1 MSDEYVFKRCKCTH
15 NNLFFRSRG
24 KLNYVIFVPE
34 YFVTENMEIAELYK
48 CFMECGKVTTDS
60 RNCPEG
66 SMFIALKGET
76 FNGNAFAAQALKQGC
91 RYAVIDE
98 SEYAGEGTILVDNC
112 LQALQQLANYHRR
125 QLKTPVIGITGT
137 NGKTTTK
144 ELISTVLSR
153 KFNTL
158 YTEGNFNNHI
168 GVPLTLL
175 RLTKEHEM
183 AVVEMGANHP
193 GEIKTLVH
201 IAEPDY
207 GIITNVGKAH
217 LQGFGSF
224 EGVIRTKGEL
234 YDFLRDKGGA
244 TIFIQ
249 NENPYLNGI
258 AEGLTCVRY
267 GQTAGLYVSGELI
280 SCSPFL
286 SFRWTAEGVSHEVNT
301 HLIGSYNLDNMLAA
315 AAIGR
320 YFGVSDDDISS
331 ALASYLPHNNRSQLK
346 ETADNKLIVDAY
358 NANPTSMMAA
368 LKNFRQVEAPHKMVI
383 LGDMK
388 ELGEASRE
396 EHQKVVDYLKECG
409 FDRVVL
415 VGPEFAAATHS
426 YQTFQH
432 VDEVLADIRMH
443 KPQEYYI
450 LIKGSNSMKLSQL
463 PEYL

>member
-320 YFGVSDDDISS
+320 YFGVADDDISS

-443 KPQEYYI
+443 KPQGYYI

-463 PEYL
+463 PECL

>member
-144 ELISTVLSR
+144 ELISTALSR

-234 YDFLRDKGGA
+234 YDFLRAKGGA

-331 ALASYLPHNNRSQLK
+331 ALVSYLPHNNRSQLK

-443 KPQEYYI
+443 KPQGYYI

>member
-60 RNCPEG
+60 RNCSEG

-234 YDFLRDKGGA
+234 YDFLRAKGGA

-331 ALASYLPHNNRSQLK
+331 ALVSYLPHNNRSQLK

-443 KPQEYYI
+443 KPQGYYI

>member
-224 EGVIRTKGEL
+224 EGVICTKGEL
-234 YDFLRDKGGA
+234 YDFLRAKGGA

-432 VDEVLADIRMH
+432 VDEVLADIRIH
-443 KPQEYYI
+443 KPQGYYI

>member
-234 YDFLRDKGGA
+234 YDFLRAKGGA

-368 LKNFRQVEAPHKMVI
+368 LKNFRQIEVPHKMVI

-432 VDEVLADIRMH
+432 VDEVLADIRIH
-443 KPQEYYI
+443 KPQGYYI

>member
-183 AVVEMGANHP
+183 AVVEMGANHL

-234 YDFLRDKGGA
+234 YDFLRAKGGA

-331 ALASYLPHNNRSQLK
+331 ALVSYLPHNNRSQLK

-443 KPQEYYI
+443 KPQGYYI

>member
-234 YDFLRDKGGA
+234 YDFLRAKGGA

-320 YFGVSDDDISS
+320 YFGVSDDDVSS

-368 LKNFRQVEAPHKMVI
+368 LKNFRQIEAPHKMVI

-443 KPQEYYI
+443 KPQGYYI

-463 PEYL
+463 PECL

>member
-234 YDFLRDKGGA
+234 YDFLRAKGGA

-286 SFRWTAEGVSHEVNT
+286 SFRWTAEEVSHEVNT
-301 HLIGSYNLDNMLAA
+301 HLIGSYNLNNMLAA

-443 KPQEYYI
+443 KPQGYYI

-463 PEYL
+463 PECL

>member
-234 YDFLRDKGGA
+234 YDFLRAKGGA

-331 ALASYLPHNNRSQLK
+331 ALVSYLPHNNRSQLK

-388 ELGEASRE
+388 ELGEASRK

-443 KPQEYYI
+443 KPQGYYI

>member
-234 YDFLRDKGGA
+234 YDFLRAKGGA

-301 HLIGSYNLDNMLAA
+301 HLIGSYNLDSMLAA

-331 ALASYLPHNNRSQLK
+331 ALVSYLPHNNRSQLK

-443 KPQEYYI
+443 KPQGYYI

>member
-234 YDFLRDKGGA
+234 YDFLRAKGGA

-249 NENPYLNGI
+249 NDNPYLNGI

-331 ALASYLPHNNRSQLK
+331 ALVSYLPHNNRSQLK

-443 KPQEYYI
+443 KPQGYYI

>member
-125 QLKTPVIGITGT
+125 QLKTLVIGITGT

-443 KPQEYYI
+443 KPQGYYI

>member
-1 MSDEYVFKRCKCTH
+1 MFDEYVFKRCKCTH

-183 AVVEMGANHP
+183 VVVEMGANHP

-234 YDFLRDKGGA
+234 YDFLRAKGGA

-443 KPQEYYI
+443 KPQGYYI

>member
-183 AVVEMGANHP
+183 AVIEMGANHP

-234 YDFLRDKGGA
+234 YDFLRAKGGA

-432 VDEVLADIRMH
+432 VDEVLADIRIH
-443 KPQEYYI
+443 KPQGYYI

>member
-234 YDFLRDKGGA
+234 YDFLRAKGGA

-249 NENPYLNGI
+249 NENAYLNGI

-286 SFRWTAEGVSHEVNT
+286 SFRWAAEGVSHEVNT

-432 VDEVLADIRMH
+432 VDEVLADIRIH
-443 KPQEYYI
+443 KPQGYYI

>member
-443 KPQEYYI
+443 KPQGYYI

>member
-175 RLTKEHEM
+175 RLTKGHEM

-234 YDFLRDKGGA
+234 YDFLRAKGGA

-331 ALASYLPHNNRSQLK
+331 ALVSYLPHNNRSQLK

-443 KPQEYYI
+443 KPQGYYI

>member
-158 YTEGNFNNHI
+158 YTEGNFNNYI

-234 YDFLRDKGGA
+234 YDFLRAKGGA

-368 LKNFRQVEAPHKMVI
+368 LKNFRQIEAPHKMVI

-426 YQTFQH
+426 FQTFQH
-432 VDEVLADIRMH
+432 VDEVLADIRIH
-443 KPQEYYI
+443 KPQGYYI

>member
-217 LQGFGSF
+217 LLGFGSF

-234 YDFLRDKGGA
+234 YDFLRAKGGA

-331 ALASYLPHNNRSQLK
+331 ALVSYLPHNNRSQLK

-443 KPQEYYI
+443 KPQGYYI

>member
-234 YDFLRDKGGA
+234 YDFLRAKGGA

-267 GQTAGLYVSGELI
+267 GQTAGLDVSGELI

-331 ALASYLPHNNRSQLK
+331 ALVSYLPHNNRSQLK

-443 KPQEYYI
+443 KPQGYYI

>member
-76 FNGNAFAAQALKQGC
+76 FNGNAFAALALKQGC

-267 GQTAGLYVSGELI
+267 GQTVGLYVSGELI

-443 KPQEYYI
+443 KPQGYYI

-463 PEYL
+463 PECL

>member
-48 CFMECGKVTTDS
+48 CFMECGKETTDS

-234 YDFLRDKGGA
+234 YDFLRAKGGA

-331 ALASYLPHNNRSQLK
+331 ALVSYLPHNNRSQLK

-443 KPQEYYI
+443 KPQGYYI

>member
-258 AEGLTCVRY
+258 VEGLTCVRY

-443 KPQEYYI
+443 KPQGYYI

>member
-234 YDFLRDKGGA
+234 YDFLRAKGGA
-244 TIFIQ
+244 TIFIP

-331 ALASYLPHNNRSQLK
+331 ALVSYLPHNNRSQLK

-443 KPQEYYI
+443 KPQGYYI

>member
-1 MSDEYVFKRCKCTH
+1 
-15 NNLFFRSRG
+15 
-24 KLNYVIFVPE
+24 
-34 YFVTENMEIAELYK
+34 
-48 CFMECGKVTTDS
+48 MECGKVTTDS
-60 RNCPEG
+60 RNCPAG
-66 SMFIALKGET
+66 SMFIALKGAT

-98 SEYAGEGTILVDNC
+98 PEYAGEGTILVEDC
-112 LQALQQLANYHRR
+112 LKTLQQLANYHRR
-125 QLKTPVIGITGT
+125 QLHLPVIGITGT

-158 YTEGNFNNHI
+158 YTEGNLNNHI

-175 RLTKEHEM
+175 RLNPQHEM
-183 AVVEMGANHP
+183 AVVEMGASHP
-193 GEIKTLVH
+193 GDIKELVD

-207 GIITNVGKAH
+207 GIITNVGRAH

-234 YDFLRDKGGA
+234 YNFLRAKGGA

-267 GQTAGLYVSGELI
+267 GQTPGLYVSGELI

-286 SFRWTAEGVSHEVNT
+286 SFRWTAGGISHEVAT

-315 AAIGR
+315 VAIGR
-320 YFGVSDDDISS
+320 YFGVPDEDISD

-368 LKNFRQVEAPHKMVI
+368 LKNFRLIEAPHKMVI

-388 ELGEASRE
+388 ELGTVSHE
-396 EHQKVVDYLKECG
+396 EHQKVVDYLNECG
-409 FDRVVL
+409 FERVVL
-415 VGPEFAAATHS
+415 VGPEFATTTHTF
-426 YQTFQH
+426 QTFQN
-432 VDEVLADIRMH
+432 VDEVLADIQAH
-443 KPQEYYI
+443 KPKGYYI
-450 LIKGSNSMKLSQL
+450 LVKGSNSMKLSLLPDQL
-463 PEYL
+463 

>member
-234 YDFLRDKGGA
+234 YDFLRAKGGA

-415 VGPEFAAATHS
+415 VGPEFAVATHS

-443 KPQEYYI
+443 KPQGYYI

>member
-234 YDFLRDKGGA
+234 YDFLRAKGGA

-432 VDEVLADIRMH
+432 VDEVLADIQIH
-443 KPQEYYI
+443 KPQGYYI

-463 PEYL
+463 LEYL

>member
-175 RLTKEHEM
+175 RLRKEHEM

-234 YDFLRDKGGA
+234 YDFLRAKGGA

-331 ALASYLPHNNRSQLK
+331 ALVSYLPHNNRSQLK

-443 KPQEYYI
+443 KPQGYYI